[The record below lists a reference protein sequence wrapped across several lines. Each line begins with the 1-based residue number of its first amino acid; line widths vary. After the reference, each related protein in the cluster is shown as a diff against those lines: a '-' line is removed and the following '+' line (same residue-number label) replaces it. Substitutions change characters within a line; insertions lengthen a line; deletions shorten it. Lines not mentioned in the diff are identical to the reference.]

1 MDTHTRKRW
10 MDTRVPFRSFHTR
23 VSVNFMRYFQLCLGN
38 KNVWTTQSRTCARWR
53 LPWRSLVTASVS
65 AYFLQ
70 RTTTAYKRGRKWTTV
85 APSRL
90 LFISPSPCPSLSPS
104 LFLYFFF
111 FSFHVR
117 DVKNQTTLFPPSL
130 SFISGTGR
138 VACGGQGRVLTSRR
152 QCPRTCTPFDTDII
166 DETIVSHSA
175 SLFPR
180 SLFESERN
188 YGKGDETKDWWKWCG
203 FSILEI
209 YCFGVSPLFDCR
221 LIDI

>member
-1 MDTHTRKRW
+1 MFEQHKAALVHD
-10 MDTRVPFRSFHTR
+10 DDFHEE
-23 VSVNFMRYFQLCLGN
+23 VSWLPVFPRIFYREQPPRINAVENEQLLHQAVFC
-38 KNVWTTQSRTCARWR
+38 SS
-53 LPWRSLVTASVS
+53 LPLPLSL
-65 AYFLQ
+65 
-70 RTTTAYKRGRKWTTV
+70 
-85 APSRL
+85 
-90 LFISPSPCPSLSPS
+90 S

-175 SLFPR
+175 SLSPR

-203 FSILEI
+203 FSILEMH
-209 YCFGVSPLFDCR
+209 CFGVSPLFDCR